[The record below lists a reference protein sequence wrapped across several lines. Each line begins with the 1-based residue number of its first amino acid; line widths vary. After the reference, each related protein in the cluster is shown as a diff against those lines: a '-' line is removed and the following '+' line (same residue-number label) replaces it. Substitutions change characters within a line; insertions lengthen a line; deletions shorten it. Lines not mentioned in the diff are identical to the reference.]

1 MTANFMVILMG
12 ACGCA
17 LLRVVIVHH
26 ETRMDDSRYP
36 TEQRQNDAKKETS
49 DASGH
54 QHSKRRKYHAEKIAE
69 RFHNLVTRHQSL
81 VTLFQFVIFD
91 HRIRQQIATKLVQ
104 PRFKLAVLPFDLD
117 LHVFP
122 DSNAA
127 HFRHSQMAHRV
138 THRVSLRIQHGG
150 LWHHDH
156 PGVHHRTILRRSA
169 ATSAIAAIYF
179 KTTTSRMPFRRRTFT
194 PTSPSSCL
202 VSRRST
208 LASPTFR
215 PRMPT
220 CGRNCGKNGFENTSF
235 RSGANTS
242 RPRHASSKRNT
253 APEAHAC
260 GAQATG
266 YKVGDSPGRRGKPQ
280 NSSGRRCKSKKM
292 LACIKPASTMAADPL
307 SSYLAKPAAIRELSC
322 GQIEP
327 L

>member
-1 MTANFMVILMG
+1 LRKKLAMRPVIS
-12 ACGCA
+12 
-17 LLRVVIVHH
+17 
-26 ETRMDDSRYP
+26 T
-36 TEQRQNDAKKETS
+36 
-49 DASGH
+49 ASGGKTT
-54 QHSKRRKYHAEKIAE
+54 QKKYRSAFTIS
-69 RFHNLVTRHQSL
+69 SL
-81 VTLFQFVIFD
+81 VTSHSITLLQFVIFD

-127 HFRHSQMAHRV
+127 HFRHSQVAHRV

-150 LWHHDH
+150 FWHDDH
-156 PGVHHRTILRRSA
+156 LGVHHRTILRRYA
-169 ATSAIAAIYF
+169 ATSAIATIYF
-179 KTTTSRMPFRRRTFT
+179 NTTTSRLPFRRRTFT
-194 PTSPSSCL
+194 PTSPSLCL

-215 PRMPT
+215 SRMLT
-220 CGRNCGKNGFENTSF
+220 CGRNCGKNGFENTSL

-242 RPRHASSKRNT
+242 RPRHACSKRNT

-266 YKVGDSPGRRGKPQ
+266 YNVGASPGRRGKPQ
-280 NSSGRRCKSKKM
+280 NSSGSRCKSKKM
-292 LACIKPASTMAADPL
+292 LASIMPASTMAAAPL
-307 SSYLAKPAAIRELSC
+307 SSYRPNPAAIRELSC